1 MPTQVKR
8 GFEKNVFINC
18 PFDSEYYA
26 LLRPLLFTIVYL
38 GFNPKIALERSDS
51 GEQRLDK
58 ICELIKESKFSI
70 HDLSRLKASK
80 RDEFYRL
87 NMPFELG
94 LDYGSRRFASNYLKE
109 KKYLILEKRAF
120 DYRKALSDISGVDI
134 KNHDNKPAK
143 LVQAIR
149 NWFVETAGLS
159 NVIGPTAIWYKFN
172 DFTSDFYTRR
182 QNEGFSDEDLNMM
195 PVREY
200 INFIK
205 NWLRADG
212 SIKQEVQ
219 PATEQPLMSAIDGRM
234 YEAIGPL
241 WHQKHRKL
249 GLIPQ
254 GLRNVDTDSAWFKS
268 GYRGWVQGYRLVLQ
282 GLVFPEPV
290 PLFAAWRLNSE
301 GEATIMATALNQ
313 QCLPVTPVLLGDS
326 TFGGATLCA
335 SYQERDGWLLTPQQL
350 PQERRSWKH
359 DLYGYRKETIELL
372 FQRVIQSC
380 DLKACPVKGWSRN
393 GAFVLASVWLY
404 QIIFLN
410 NYRQGRPMAHIKE
423 QLDLARWRIAA

>member
-1 MPTQVKR
+1 MNQHTTQPPDALRKLIEQVRESYCVQPRMPKR
-8 GFEKNVFINC
+8 GRPRTYSGLSFLLLAVAAV
-18 PFDSEYYA
+18 A
-26 LLRPLLFTIVYL
+26 LRTFKERELFRLLSKDVGLRASL
-38 GFNPKIALERSDS
+38 GFARIPHRRTIERRMQSLIPEAEAQIAHL
-51 GEQRLDK
+51 GEQ
-58 ICELIKESKFSI
+58 
-70 HDLSRLKASK
+70 
-80 RDEFYRL
+80 
-87 NMPFELG
+87 
-94 LDYGSRRFASNYLKE
+94 
-109 KKYLILEKRAF
+109 
-120 DYRKALSDISGVDI
+120 
-134 KNHDNKPAK
+134 
-143 LVQAIR
+143 
-149 NWFVETAGLS
+149 
-159 NVIGPTAIWYKFN
+159 
-172 DFTSDFYTRR
+172 
-182 QNEGFSDEDLNMM
+182 
-195 PVREY
+195 
-200 INFIK
+200 
-205 NWLRADG
+205 
-212 SIKQEVQ
+212 IKQEVQ